1 MNTYKKTPTI
11 YQMEAT
17 ECGAASLSM
26 IFAYFGKHIPLE
38 QMRIETGVSRDGC
51 NAGKDTIQKEFG
63 RLLSPMEQEIIAD
76 WKNKDNFTDETI
88 LSALKQAV
96 YNGAVSLRY
105 ISKILQRWKTDN
117 NEAPNLSEQDLSW
130 LDEKF

>member
-1 MNTYKKTPTI
+1 
-11 YQMEAT
+11 ME
-17 ECGAASLSM
+17 
-26 IFAYFGKHIPLE
+26 
-38 QMRIETGVSRDGC
+38 Q
-51 NAGKDTIQKEFG
+51 KDLLNQFQLEFG

-76 WKNKDNFTDETI
+76 WKNKDKFTDETI

>member
-1 MNTYKKTPTI
+1 
-11 YQMEAT
+11 ME
-17 ECGAASLSM
+17 
-26 IFAYFGKHIPLE
+26 
-38 QMRIETGVSRDGC
+38 Q
-51 NAGKDTIQKEFG
+51 KDLLNQFQLEFG

-76 WKNKDNFTDETI
+76 WKKEGFTEEVI
-88 LSALKQAV
+88 INGLKQAV

-117 NEAPNLSEQDLSW
+117 NETPSLSEQDLSW